1 MTAPEAGAESGLPGP
16 TDRNPAPERVA
27 EVRAALAAVV
37 RRIEAAGGDPAAV
50 TVVGVT
56 KGHPAEAVSAAL
68 AAGIADLGEN
78 YGAELLAKAGAVS
91 PGRPAAGTASGASGG
106 SGAAA
111 PALPGPRWHFL
122 GSIQRNKVAA
132 LAPLVSVWQTV
143 DRPEEA
149 RAISRAHG
157 AAGGSGQAQAMVQ
170 VRLAG
175 DESRGGC
182 DPHDLEELVG
192 QCRSLVD
199 LIGLMAVGPVGPP
212 EAARPG
218 FRWLAGR
225 AADLGLAQV
234 SMGMSAD
241 LEVAVA
247 EGSTMVRVGTALFG
261 PRSKGTDLGR

>member
-1 MTAPEAGAESGLPGP
+1 MTAPETPSRTVPP
-16 TDRNPAPERVA
+16 PERVA

-37 RRIEAAGGDPAAV
+37 GRIESAGGDPRRV

-56 KGHPAEAVSAAL
+56 KGHPPETVLAAL
-68 AAGIADLGEN
+68 EAGLADLGEN
-78 YGAELLAKAGAVS
+78 YAAELLGKAD
-91 PGRPAAGTASGASGG
+91 AAD
-106 SGAAA
+106 GAADSVGRSA
-111 PALPGPRWHFL
+111 RWHFL

-132 LAPLVSVWQTV
+132 LAPVVSVWQTV

-149 RAISRAHG
+149 RAIARAHQ
-157 AAGGSGQAQAMVQ
+157 AVGGVGRPAVMVQ

-175 DESRGGC
+175 DQRRGGC
-182 DPHDLEELVG
+182 EPPVLAELVG
-192 QCRSLVD
+192 ECRPLVD
-199 LIGLMAVGPVGPP
+199 VVGLMAVGPADSP

-218 FRWLAGR
+218 FRWLAGQ

-247 EGSTMVRVGTALFG
+247 EGSTMVRVGTGLFG
-261 PRSKGTDLGR
+261 PRPKGSDLGR